1 MRVAGL
7 SGTAM
12 PGILPTLSKSQHPG
26 KDLLDKTGA
35 ITGRLSRN
43 PRLCQPSASEWFC
56 AGYMRKFT

>member
-26 KDLLDKTGA
+26 KDWLDKTGA
-35 ITGRLSRN
+35 ITGCLSRN
-43 PRLCQPSASEWFC
+43 PRLCERSASE
-56 AGYMRKFT
+56 